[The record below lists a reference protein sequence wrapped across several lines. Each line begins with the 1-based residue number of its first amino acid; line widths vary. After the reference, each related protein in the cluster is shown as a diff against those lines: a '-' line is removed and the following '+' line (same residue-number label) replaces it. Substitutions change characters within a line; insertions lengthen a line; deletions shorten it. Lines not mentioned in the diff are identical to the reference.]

1 MLTRRD
7 FFRVTG
13 TTVAAGAVLSQLP
26 GELESIAHA
35 QAGFF
40 NQPGRIVQVTDASA
54 LKGRWK
60 VDKEVVQKMVDKA
73 LMALTG
79 ESTPVGA
86 MKRFVKADDVI
97 GVHPNCLGSPN
108 MSVSVSVTNRI
119 IDLVKEA
126 GIAPEKIFVYDQYG
140 SRMRR
145 GGYQIGKRKDGV
157 TIGFHGSLG
166 LAGAPT
172 KIEGIG
178 ETKLAKILDQVT
190 GIIDIVL
197 PKDHDLAGVTGAL
210 KNMAFGHIEYVPK
223 FHRIIHKAIPSIY
236 ALPQIKDKARLHV
249 VDALKVLYH
258 RGPQDNEQYKEPY
271 NSIMATTDPVTC
283 DMAILK
289 IVDEYRKKKRL
300 PVVAEIISGQR
311 KSSAHITNAAA
322 MGLGVADYD
331 KIKWEKLGLS

>member
-1 MLTRRD
+1 M
-7 FFRVTG
+7 
-13 TTVAAGAVLSQLP
+13 
-26 GELESIAHA
+26 A
-35 QAGFF
+35 QAQGAFF
-40 NQPGRIVQVTDASA
+40 NEPGRIVQVTDASA

-60 VDKEVVQKMVDKA
+60 VDKEVAQKMVDKA
-73 LMALTG
+73 LMALTR
-79 ESTPVGA
+79 ESTPVA
-86 MKRFVKADDVI
+86 AIKRFVKADDVI

-126 GIAPEKIFVYDQYG
+126 GVPPEKIFVYDQYG

-145 GGYQIGKRKDGV
+145 GGYQMGKRADGV
-157 TIGFHGSLG
+157 TIGFHGSPSPFG
-166 LAGAPT
+166 LQAKPT

-178 ETKLAKILDQVT
+178 ETKLVKILDQVT
-190 GIIDIVL
+190 GIINIVL

-289 IVDEYRKKKRL
+289 IVDEYRAKKKL

-322 MGLGVADYD
+322 MGLGVADYA
-331 KIKWEKLGLS
+331 KIKWEKLGLA

>member
-26 GELESIAHA
+26 GNLEGLAEA
-35 QAGFF
+35 QGTFF
-40 NQPGRIVQVTDASA
+40 NQPGRIVQVTDPSV

-60 VDKEVVQKMVDKA
+60 VDKEVAQKMVDKA
-73 LMALTG
+73 LMSLTG
-79 ESTPVGA
+79 ESTPLAA
-86 MKRFVKADDVI
+86 MKRFVKADDVMGI
-97 GVHPNCLGSPN
+97 HPNCLGCPN
-108 MSVSVSVTNRI
+108 MSASVAVTNRI
-119 IDLVKEA
+119 IDLVKEV
-126 GIAPEKIFVYDQYG
+126 GVPPEKIFVYDQYG
-140 SRMRR
+140 SRMRKA
-145 GGYQIGKRKDGV
+145 GYPIGKRKDGV
-157 TIGFHGSLG
+157 TIGFHGTFG
-166 LAGAPT
+166 LAASPT

-190 GIIDIVL
+190 GIINIVL

-236 ALPQIKDKARLHV
+236 SLPQIKDKARLHV

-271 NSIMATTDPVTC
+271 NSIMASTDPVTT
-283 DMAILK
+283 DTAILK
-289 IVDEYRKKKRL
+289 IVDEFRAKKKL
-300 PVVAEIISGQR
+300 PVVAEILAGQR

-322 MGLGVADYD
+322 MGLGVADMA
-331 KIKWEKLGLS
+331 KIKWEKV